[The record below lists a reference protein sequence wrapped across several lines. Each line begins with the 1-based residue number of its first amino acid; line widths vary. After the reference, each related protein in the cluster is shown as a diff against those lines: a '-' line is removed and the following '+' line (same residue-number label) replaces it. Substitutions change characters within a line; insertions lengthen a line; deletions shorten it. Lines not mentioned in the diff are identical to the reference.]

1 MANEDQKGSDEQK
14 SSTEQEPKQ
23 QKDGVRLS
31 NNRRFP
37 ILLRVLVVLVLAVL
51 MLALGA
57 IIGYSVIGGGDWR
70 DVFNI
75 DTWRHITDFWL
86 TS

>member
-1 MANEDQKGSDEQK
+1 MDVTNEEQKGSEEK
-14 SSTEQEPKQ
+14 EPKERTER
-23 QKDGVRLS
+23 KRLS

-37 ILLRVLVVLVLAVL
+37 ILLRIIVVLILAAA
-51 MLALGA
+51 MLAIGA
-57 IIGYSVIGGGDWR
+57 IIGYSVIGGGEWR
-70 DVFNI
+70 DVFDI

>member
-1 MANEDQKGSDEQK
+1 MANEEQNGSEQ
-14 SSTEQEPKQ
+14 TEPKERTER
-23 QKDGVRLS
+23 KRLS
-31 NNRRFP
+31 NHRRFP
-37 ILLRVLVVLVLAVL
+37 IWLRVIVVLVLAVV
-51 MLALGA
+51 MLAIGA
-57 IIGYSVIGGGDWR
+57 IIGYSVIGGGEWK

>member
-1 MANEDQKGSDEQK
+1 MTNEEQKGSEEK
-14 SSTEQEPKQ
+14 EPKERTER
-23 QKDGVRLS
+23 KRLS

-37 ILLRVLVVLVLAVL
+37 ILLRVIVVLILAAA
-51 MLALGA
+51 MLAIGA
-57 IIGYSVIGGGDWR
+57 IIGYSVIGGGEWR